1 MIHARVPL
9 QRPETRTAV
18 LTPNARLG
26 ILCLL
31 KSGEPP
37 PVYVESETQATVI
50 LTPDRAACGL
60 RLRVLLEYGADW
72 VWG

>member
-1 MIHARVPL
+1 MIRATVPVVE
-9 QRPETRTAV
+9 RRTPI
-18 LTPNARLG
+18 LTESAWLG

-31 KSGEPP
+31 KSGDIP

-60 RLRVLLEYGADW
+60 RVSVLLEYGRDW
-72 VWG
+72 VWK